1 MNRGSTMITTRMTTH
16 PLAST
21 LDRFGTLNRVLD
33 QMLPNQFGSAA
44 PVWVPPLEVAERAD
58 AYLIAVDLPG
68 VRDED
73 LELNFES
80 NVLTLR
86 GRKAPSFSAAS
97 EGEEIRVHVSERQ
110 AGSFERSVRLP
121 EYVEGDRID
130 ARFVDGVLH
139 VTVPKSPAA
148 QPRKI
153 QLKRDAGARPQEQQ
167 LGNPAP
173 AAESRSA

>member
-1 MNRGSTMITTRMTTH
+1 MITTRMTSH
-16 PLAST
+16 PLTST
-21 LDRFGTLNRVLD
+21 LDRFGSLNRVLD
-33 QMLPNQFGSAA
+33 HMLPEHFGSAA

-86 GRKAPSFSAAS
+86 GRKLPSFSATG
-97 EGEEIRVHVSERQ
+97 EGEAIRVHVSERQ
-110 AGSFERSVRLP
+110 AGTFERSVRLP

-153 QLKRDAGARPQEQQ
+153 QLNRESAAAGRPQAQQ
-167 LGNPAP
+167 LGDPAT
-173 AAESRSA
+173 AGESRNA